1 MSTSV
6 DCFCQLVCLLGSG
19 TVAVYT
25 PVSRMREAVR
35 KCCSPNTFQDG
46 HHRVGHPQAQRPGPC
61 SCPSP
66 SDPHLPSCSP
76 PLPDGQQTRFPA
88 TSASLLPA
96 SHPPMVQPGMN
107 VLTRVVLAP
116 KPVGRPGCCDKGWG
130 GKTEKSWC
138 HRTIRSR
145 GLGLEESRSLE
156 SQRSSVLNPFPMGS

>member
-1 MSTSV
+1 MTASASWYASWGQGLWLSIPLCLECGKQSV
-6 DCFCQLVCLLGSG
+6 SV
-19 TVAVYT
+19 
-25 PVSRMREAVR
+25 
-35 KCCSPNTFQDG
+35 CSPNTFQDG
-46 HHRVGHPQAQRPGPC
+46 HHRVGDPQAQRPGPC

-116 KPVGRPGCCDKGWG
+116 KPVGRPGCCDKGQG

-138 HRTIRSR
+138 RRTIRSR